1 MSFRVGIVIR
11 GQNLLSKIN
20 VLRAIRWGINAW
32 ESKVMPSTIQNCW
45 VRLQAIGFRTY
56 PFTFNLWSDLF
67 VVVRGIKEVVQAL

>member
-11 GQNLLSKIN
+11 GQNPLSKIN

-32 ESKVMPSTIQNCW
+32 ESKVIPSTIQNYW
-45 VRLQAIGFRTY
+45 ARLQAIDFGAC

-67 VVVRGIKEVVQAL
+67 VVVRGIKEAI